1 MLAQNIINAKSVAFA
16 ATEAASNKIP
26 YLGLGFFPEQK
37 KAGIDLRWIK
47 AHKGVTPIL
56 AASNFDALP
65 VIKSREGIKIETT
78 EMPFFRESKQITER
92 DLIEI
97 GRAEDAND
105 EYLLAAV
112 RSVYDDTNNL
122 IASAEV
128 VGEVMRMQL
137 LAAPNGS
144 PSIGI
149 ESEGVSYVY
158 NYDAD
163 GSYAANNY
171 TALSGT
177 SVWTAPTTATPID
190 DLQDAITALANN
202 GVAARYVLMNSA
214 TFALLRNSDQVK
226 SLALTTNAAGTIF
239 MTDTIVR
246 TILKDTLGIDVL
258 VYDKTYVDADG
269 NTVKYYPDGQ
279 VTLLPEGAL
288 GTTWY
293 GTTPAERS
301 VGQVTNADTTIYG
314 TGIAITTE
322 PEIKSGVY
330 KFVTTASEIVLPSYE
345 NMDSTYVIKVA
356 ANASV

>member
-1 MLAQNIINAKSVAFA
+1 MLAQDIINAKSIAYA

-47 AHKGVTPIL
+47 GHKGVTPIL
-56 AASNFDALP
+56 APSNFDALP
-65 VIKSREGIKIETT
+65 VLKTREGFKIEST
-78 EMPFFRESKQITER
+78 EMPFFRESLQITER

-97 GRAEDAND
+97 GRAEDSQD
-105 EYLLAAV
+105 EYLIAAL

-137 LAAPNGS
+137 LSAANGH

-149 ESEGVSYVY
+149 QADGVNYAY
-158 NYDAD
+158 NYDVD
-163 GSYAANNY
+163 GTYATDNY
-171 TALSGT
+171 KALTGT
-177 SVWTAPTTATPID
+177 SAWTDATNSTPIT
-190 DLQDAITALANN
+190 DLQTAIQALNN
-202 GVAARYVLMNSA
+202 KGVATRYILMNSV
-214 TFALLRNSDQVK
+214 TFGYLRASDQVK
-226 SLALTTNAAGTIF
+226 SIALTTNAAGTIF
-239 MTDTIVR
+239 MTDTVVR
-246 TILKDTLGIDVL
+246 QILLDTLGVEVL
-258 VYDKTYVDADG
+258 VYDKTYVDGAG
-269 NTVKYYPDGQ
+269 NTVKYYPDSQ
-279 VTLLPEGAL
+279 VTLLPEGTL
-288 GTTWY
+288 GNTWY
-293 GTTPAERS
+293 GSTPAERS
-301 VGQVTNADTTIYG
+301 IGQVKNADTTIYG

-356 ANASV
+356 